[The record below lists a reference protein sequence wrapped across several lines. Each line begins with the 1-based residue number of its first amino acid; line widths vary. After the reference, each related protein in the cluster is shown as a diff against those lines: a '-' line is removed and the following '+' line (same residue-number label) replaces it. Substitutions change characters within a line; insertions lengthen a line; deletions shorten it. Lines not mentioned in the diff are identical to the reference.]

1 MHSSDVLRNFS
12 TGNEVHKTDQALVDA
27 DQIEKS
33 ASFDAARDDKRGFG
47 IWKHPMTLKN
57 YYTLPTRNSSLKAIH
72 L

>member
-33 ASFDAARDDKRGFG
+33 ASFDAATVETTNAVSEFG
-47 IWKHPMTLKN
+47 NI
-57 YYTLPTRNSSLKAIH
+57 R
-72 L
+72 